1 MPQIPIPPRTAVD
14 AYFAHLRAM
23 GVQQHLDVTFD
34 ADLGELVE
42 GHHVVVRGIE
52 RGPGEAVLHYEF
64 VPAVQEH
71 ERQDKGPF
79 FGTGWCP
86 PAMTPAPSTTTTTP
100 AGSILRARQNPNVA
114 QTAPSFVRPSSLSDY
129 SSPSAGGW
137 RPRSSP
143 SRGLR

>member
-1 MPQIPIPPRTAVD
+1 VD

-52 RGPGEAVLHYEF
+52 RGPGEAVLHYGF

-79 FGTGWCP
+79 VWY
-86 PAMTPAPSTTTTTP
+86 
-100 AGSILRARQNPNVA
+100 
-114 QTAPSFVRPSSLSDY
+114 Y